1 MWFGYFFFKQK
12 TAYEVRISDWSS
24 DVCSSD
30 LISTGDLSSLC
41 DRLAQ
46 AGCAPQVSVR
56 IDGGRAADI
65 AFQGGPSTARK
76 SLDGAL
82 AHTDVIVQP
91 MATREKKLL
100 IADMDSTMITVECLA
115 EIGREHV

>member
-1 MWFGYFFFKQK
+1 MSATNWGQEAVIYIATLV
-12 TAYEVRISDWSS
+12 TAGE
-24 DVCSSD
+24 
-30 LISTGDLSSLC
+30 ISTGDLSSLC

-65 AFQGGPSTARK
+65 AFQGGPATARK

-82 AHTDVIVQP
+82 ARTDVIVQP

-100 IADMDSTMITVECLA
+100 VADMDSTMITSISRRRSTNA
-115 EIGREHV
+115 WRD

>member
-65 AFQGGPSTARK
+65 GFPGGPSTARK
-76 SLDGAL
+76 SLDGAR
-82 AHTDVIVQP
+82 AHTAINLNT
-91 MATREKKLL
+91 MATRPK
-100 IADMDSTMITVECLA
+100 TVTIPYRECPPDH
-115 EIGREHV
+115 R